1 MNVVITDE
9 RLVKS
14 VSVELEEGVT
24 LSGEMIIRDGKLSDG
39 ELDVRGEKVG
49 YVPLNFRFENGEI
62 TISPSRMSSSLFGKV
77 YAAIAAIEEAFAEEI
92 EAAQPTDEEDKEPA
106 EE

>member
-1 MNVVITDE
+1 MNVEITDE

-14 VSVELEEGVT
+14 VSVELEEGIT
-24 LSGEMIIRDGKLSDG
+24 LSGEMVIRDGKLSDG
-39 ELDVRGEKVG
+39 ELNVRGDKVG

-92 EAAQPTDEEDKEPA
+92 DAAQPADEEGEPA